1 MTNNEP
7 LVSVVIPSYN
17 HEKYI
22 KETIESIVKQTY
34 KNIELFVIDDG
45 SKDSS
50 PQIIKELGEKYNFY
64 YLLRENR
71 GHLKTVNEL
80 YAMCNGK
87 YICVIGSDDLWT
99 LDKVEKQVV
108 FMEENAQIAACY
120 GNILNINEKGEI
132 LPFYTQHFTPYQTYS
147 FNDIV
152 MGRQN
157 IYSMTEMIR
166 KEVYEKIG
174 PFDEDYIL
182 EDLNIW
188 LKLTHYGY
196 QVACLNYLMGFY
208 RRHPHNM
215 SKQSK
220 MMKEARLK
228 LLKQYKNE
236 DIYKWGIINTY
247 RHFYIYAL
255 IKFAKKMIT
264 YNYFKNKKQ

>member
-1 MTNNEP
+1 MNTQP
-7 LVSVVIPSYN
+7 IVSVVIPSYN

-22 KETIESIVKQTY
+22 KETIESVVKQTY

-99 LDKVEKQVV
+99 LDKVEKQVD
-108 FMEENAQIAACY
+108 FMEGNAQIAACY

-157 IYSMTEMIR
+157 IYSMTEMLR
-166 KEVYEKIG
+166 KSVYEKVG
-174 PFDEDYIL
+174 PFDENYMC
-182 EDLNIW
+182 EDFNMW
-188 LKLTHYGY
+188 LKFTHSGF
-196 QVACLNYLMGFY
+196 QVACLKDLMGFY
-208 RRHPHNM
+208 RRHSN
-215 SKQSK
+215 SISQN
-220 MMKEARLK
+220 LK
-228 LLKQYKNE
+228 LMHKDRLNILKQYKNE
-236 DIYKWGIINTY
+236 DIYLKGVLNSY
-247 RHFYIYAL
+247 RHYYLHLTINFL
-255 IKFAKKMIT
+255 KKKIR
-264 YNYFKNKKQ
+264 FKK